1 MFEHPEI
8 IAHCPLIMPIPRGIE
23 QFPKS
28 TFDKSEHGGARS
40 NSMQFAWQFSRLESI
55 AKA

>member
-8 IAHCPLIMPIPRGIE
+8 IAHCPLIIPIPRGMKHI
-23 QFPKS
+23 PKS
-28 TFDKSEHGGARS
+28 MLDKSEHGGARS